1 MDKTRYSISEAGK
14 LVGVESHVLR
24 YWEDELQLDIP
35 RNGKSHRYYTEL
47 HIRLFQKIKEL
58 KEKGYQLK
66 AIEQVLKKMID
77 GDEDIN
83 PDQVLEQNAVNI
95 LKEGSAGDEMEED
108 LSLKSIPNQESTAI
122 AVNPEKME
130 QFQQIMNQI
139 IGRAV
144 GQAIQE
150 NNETLSDEISRQIN
164 EKMIQ
169 ELEYM
174 MRVNDERA
182 EERFKTLDETLRAYQ
197 KESKGKAEVAAT
209 RLPFFKKKKFGRSG
223 KKLLQKY
230 KRAAASLRQL
240 SYLARFTNFV
250 NSGCHK
256 RFTVPIGPFLCLA
269 MITSAILG
277 VSVSLL

>member
-95 LKEGSAGDEMEED
+95 LKEGSAGDEFKEHTQPGIHGNRRQSRKD
-108 LSLKSIPNQESTAI
+108 GAISANYESDHR
-122 AVNPEKME
+122 P
-130 QFQQIMNQI
+130 
-139 IGRAV
+139 G
-144 GQAIQE
+144 
-150 NNETLSDEISRQIN
+150 SR
-164 EKMIQ
+164 
-169 ELEYM
+169 
-174 MRVNDERA
+174 
-182 EERFKTLDETLRAYQ
+182 T
-197 KESKGKAEVAAT
+197 GH
-209 RLPFFKKKKFGRSG
+209 SG
-223 KKLLQKY
+223 K
-230 KRAAASLRQL
+230 
-240 SYLARFTNFV
+240 
-250 NSGCHK
+250 
-256 RFTVPIGPFLCLA
+256 
-269 MITSAILG
+269 
-277 VSVSLL
+277 

>member
-24 YWEDELQLDIP
+24 YWEDELQIDIP

-77 GDEDIN
+77 GDEDVD

-95 LKEGSAGDEMEED
+95 LKEGSAGDEMDDEHT
-108 LSLKSIPNQESTAI
+108 LKTISKQETTAI
-122 AVNPEKME
+122 TVNAEKME
-130 QFQQIMNQI
+130 QLQQLMNQV
-139 IGRAV
+139 IGKAV
-144 GQAIQE
+144 GQAIQD
-150 NNETLSDEISRQIN
+150 NNEVLSDEISRQVN
-164 EKMIQ
+164 EKMVQ

-174 MRVNDERA
+174 MRINDERA

-197 KESKGKAEVAAT
+197 KESKGKAEAAAT
-209 RLPFFKKKKFGRSG
+209 KLPFFKRKKFGRSG
-223 KKLLQKY
+223 KKL
-230 KRAAASLRQL
+230 
-240 SYLARFTNFV
+240 
-250 NSGCHK
+250 
-256 RFTVPIGPFLCLA
+256 
-269 MITSAILG
+269 
-277 VSVSLL
+277 